1 MKKSPGVST
10 VFAVVL
16 LGFAL
21 VASASAQAAPT
32 TPDPALAAVF
42 AGASSLPQADLMPKP
57 TLKCGGTCLTR
68 VQHTSPTI
76 SGSGSSC
83 TNASN
88 SLSSQLNDIADTDCA
103 NRAFDGYCTFVIH
116 DTTSCTLIGTGTYQI
131 KGYATYACTFISC

>member
-1 MKKSPGVST
+1 MKKLLVMIAALATAQLGLT
-10 VFAVVL
+10 LAAGAQVVP
-16 LGFAL
+16 
-21 VASASAQAAPT
+21 AAP
-32 TPDPALAAVF
+32 DPELAAVF
-42 AGASSLPQADLMPKP
+42 AGGSLPQADLMPKP
-57 TLKCGGTCLTR
+57 VLKCGGTCLTR

-88 SLSSQLNDIADTDCA
+88 SLSLQLNDIADTDCA

-131 KGYATYACTFISC
+131 KGYATYACAFISC